1 LLVNM
6 ITMLEF
12 ELHTKSREPVGSL
25 DEAGSINDP
34 GFLIVRL
41 LAGMYHSFSIHLK
54 I

>member
-1 LLVNM
+1 MNM

-25 DEAGSINDP
+25 DEARSINDP

-41 LAGMYHSFSIHLK
+41 LAGMYHSFSTH
-54 I
+54 